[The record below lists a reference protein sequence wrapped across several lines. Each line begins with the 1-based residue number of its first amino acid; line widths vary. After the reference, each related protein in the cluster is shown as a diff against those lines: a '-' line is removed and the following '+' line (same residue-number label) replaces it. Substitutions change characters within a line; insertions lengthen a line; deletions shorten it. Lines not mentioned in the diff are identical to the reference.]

1 MGMSFNYIIIDDS
14 KIDIFIASKMIET
27 AFPGAMIRSYLNA
40 SDALEVVQSEGAQSK
55 PTVILIDISMP
66 IMDGFDFMEE
76 FEKLSDEV
84 KDTYIAC
91 FLTSSINES
100 DIAKA
105 KTFKSIRL
113 YLNKPLTHNNIQK
126 LISTIKQQP

>member
-1 MGMSFNYIIIDDS
+1 MGLSFNYIIIDDS

-27 AFPGAMIRSYLNA
+27 AFPGAVIRSYLNA

-55 PTVILIDISMP
+55 QTVILIDISMP
-66 IMDGFDFMEE
+66 IMDGFDFMDE
-76 FEKLSDEV
+76 FEKLPDEV

-113 YLNKPLTHNNIQK
+113 YLNKPLTHINIQK
-126 LISTIKQQP
+126 LISTIKQQS